1 MSESVEINNELII
14 NWSKFKAGVKGE
26 HLNISKNA
34 YIEFCKMLN
43 TVDFELVSDYIGN
56 KEKVE
61 LVYRFNNSVVLNMS
75 SDKFKRQTYKRII
88 EFKEQLKN
96 NNDEFIKFAELSD
109 GGNLVAEIRTF
120 DGGEVT
126 IDIGAYSKWNK
137 SRQDFYDKLKE
148 VNGCTEEF
156 YKGADI
162 KMNIFID
169 GVKLNPISPVV
180 FKRTYNAI
188 NKFKNSLVKNNDKFV
203 KFVGLSGDGKLVS
216 RVITYDGGEI
226 SVDIVNYNSFIKGR
240 QNTYNYCKEKG
251 YKILSPYLGNVYKVQ
266 LDFNCGHK
274 PNWIVPRNI
283 KQNQGCPICSKSK
296 GEKTIRLYLE
306 KNKIDFIQEYR
317 FGDCKHK
324 LQLPF
329 DFYIPN
335 KNLCIEFDG
344 IQHFEI
350 NHYFGGNKEFK
361 ETQIRDSIKNK
372 YCKDNGINLI
382 RIPYWEL
389 DNIEDILNAEIDNLK
404 KINKIA

>member
-1 MSESVEINNELII
+1 MCESVNENKELII
-14 NWSKFKAGVKGE
+14 NWSRFKVGIKGE
-26 HLNISKNA
+26 YLSRSKNA

-43 TVDFELVSDYIGN
+43 EVDFELESDYVDN

-61 LVYRFNNSVVLNMS
+61 LVYRFNNSVILNMS

-96 NNDEFIKFAELSD
+96 NNDELIKFAELSD
-109 GGNLVAEIRTF
+109 GGNLLAKIRTF
-120 DGGEVT
+120 DRGEVT

-148 VNGCTEEF
+148 VNGYTDEF
-156 YKGADI
+156 YKGSDI
-162 KMNIFID
+162 KINIFID
-169 GVKLNPISPVV
+169 DVKLNPISPVI

-188 NKFKNSLVKNNDKFV
+188 NKFKNNLKNNGDKFV

-216 RVITYDGGEI
+216 RVITRDGGKI

-240 QNTYNYCKEKG
+240 QNTYNYCKEKD
-251 YKILSPYLGNVYKVQ
+251 YKILSPYLGNAYKIQ

-274 PNWIVPRNI
+274 PNWIVPRNL
-283 KQNQGCPICSKSK
+283 KQNQGCPMCSESK

-317 FGDCKHK
+317 FDDCKHK

-329 DFYIPN
+329 DFYIPS

-344 IQHFEI
+344 KQHFEV
-350 NHYFGGNKEFK
+350 NDYFGGEKEFK
-361 ETQIRDSIKNK
+361 ETQIRDKIKND
-372 YCKDNGINLI
+372 YCRENDINLL
-382 RIPYWEL
+382 RIPYYEI
-389 DNIEDILNAEIDNLK
+389 DNIEDILDENL
-404 KINKIA
+404 IS